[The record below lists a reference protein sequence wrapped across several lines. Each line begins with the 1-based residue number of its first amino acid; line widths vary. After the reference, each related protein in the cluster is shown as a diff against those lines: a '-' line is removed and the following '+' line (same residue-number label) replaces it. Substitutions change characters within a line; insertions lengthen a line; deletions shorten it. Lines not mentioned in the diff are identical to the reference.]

1 MDLGLLTS
9 AIGPAL
15 NALNAA
21 RTAMDV
27 RDYIAS
33 ASAISEAFTK
43 LLDAQQKIGGLI
55 TEADGL
61 RTELLQVKE
70 ELAEVKRLKLQ
81 REKYAPFALPTEAVV
96 YRLKT
101 PAELSELG
109 MDPAQPSH
117 YVCQGCLDNRSAI
130 SILIPRGPRLDCP
143 TCNAQ
148 VPARRVESGMAISD
162 DSSGQYVPRW

>member
-1 MDLGLLTS
+1 
-9 AIGPAL
+9 
-15 NALNAA
+15 
-21 RTAMDV
+21 TAMDV

-55 TEADGL
+55 SEADGL

-81 REKYAPFALPTEAVV
+81 REKYAPFALPSEAVV
-96 YRLKT
+96 YRLKS

-109 MDPAQPSH
+109 MDPAQP
-117 YVCQGCLDNRSAI
+117 
-130 SILIPRGPRLDCP
+130 
-143 TCNAQ
+143 
-148 VPARRVESGMAISD
+148 
-162 DSSGQYVPRW
+162 